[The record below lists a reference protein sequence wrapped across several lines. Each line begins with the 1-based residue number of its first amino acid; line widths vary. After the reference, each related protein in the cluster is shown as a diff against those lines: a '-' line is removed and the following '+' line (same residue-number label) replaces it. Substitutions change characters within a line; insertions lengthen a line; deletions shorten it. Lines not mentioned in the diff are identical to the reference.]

1 MQTLNESPLGK
12 DHENLNFNFIKY
24 NLALFIASPLI
35 ATYLLQRYLSGKS
48 RQGWTERWGVI
59 PNKLFRKPGSQRRIW
74 IHAVSAGETVAA
86 VPIIKELRKALP
98 NCEILLSV
106 ITPAGHEIAAQN
118 QNLLI
123 DGIFF
128 APFDFPHV
136 VKKVVNTIRPDIF
149 VSMESELWPN
159 LLHELKQSGVK
170 TAMANGRISEKSF
183 QRSSKYAG
191 WLYQWALS
199 NMDRMLVQSE
209 ADAERIKALGGILN
223 DPGRVKVIGNSK
235 FDEEVL
241 SLSNSEAA
249 DLRRSVGFPEEA
261 PIFIAGSSRSREEE
275 SIVIEAYKSMQ
286 ARFTDLR
293 LIIAPRQ
300 IDRAA
305 ELEAAMKAAG
315 LEPVRKTQL
324 PKTSNSIVRHLI
336 LDTMGELANMY
347 AIATFAFV
355 GNSFDP
361 VVKGGGQNLLQPLA
375 HGKPVLFGP
384 KHATI
389 RSEVALVLE
398 AGIGFQVN
406 DAKELSDEGIRL
418 LENEERCS
426 EISVKA
432 HALIS
437 AHRGISK
444 RYAALIAELLNDRS
458 DISLSMKN

>member
-1 MQTLNESPLGK
+1 MNS
-12 DHENLNFNFIKY
+12 NLIKY
-24 NLALFIASPLI
+24 NLTLLIASPLI
-35 ATYLLQRYLSGKS
+35 IIYLLQRYLSGKS
-48 RQGWTERWGVI
+48 RQGWSERWGVL
-59 PNKLFRKPGSQRRIW
+59 PEKSTWKPDSRRRIW

-86 VPIIKELRKALP
+86 VPIIKELRKVLP
-98 NCEILLSV
+98 DCEIYLSV
-106 ITPAGHEIAAQN
+106 ITPAGYEIATQQQN
-118 QNLLI
+118 VLI

-128 APFDFPHV
+128 APFDFPYV
-136 VKKVVNTIRPDIF
+136 VKKVVKAIRPDIF

-159 LLHELKQSGVK
+159 LLHELKRSGAK

-183 QRSSKYAG
+183 ERSSKYAG
-191 WLYQWALS
+191 WLYRWAIS
-199 NMDRMLVQSE
+199 NMDRMFVQSE
-209 ADAERIKALGGILN
+209 ADAERLITLGRKLN
-223 DPGRVKVIGNSK
+223 EEGRIQVIGNSK
-235 FDEEVL
+235 FDQEVL
-241 SLSNSEAA
+241 KLSSSEAS

-261 PIFIAGSSRSREEE
+261 PIFVAGSTRSQEEE
-275 SIVIEAYKSMQ
+275 FIVIEAYKSMQ
-286 ARFTDLR
+286 ERFPELC
-293 LIIAPRQ
+293 LLIAPRQ
-300 IDRAA
+300 IDRAE
-305 ELEAAMKAAG
+305 ELEVAMKAAG

-324 PKTSNSIVRHLI
+324 PKSTSSKVRHVI

-398 AGIGFQVN
+398 ADIGFQVN

-418 LENEERCS
+418 LENEERCN
-426 EISVKA
+426 EIRIKA
-432 HALIS
+432 LALIA
-437 AHRGISK
+437 AHQGVSK

-458 DISLSMKN
+458 DF